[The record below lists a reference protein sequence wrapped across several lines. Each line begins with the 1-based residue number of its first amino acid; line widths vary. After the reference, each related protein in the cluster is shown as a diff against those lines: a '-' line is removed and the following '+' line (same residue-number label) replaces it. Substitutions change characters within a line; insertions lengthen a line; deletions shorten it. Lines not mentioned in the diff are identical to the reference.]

1 MIVLC
6 YSYVLSMILLSSRL
20 SVLGVSKRSSRK
32 VLHAMI
38 GNLVFFIP
46 FFSWGLSP
54 FLVAAPFIAV
64 TFLASP
70 LSPSVFLRERLR
82 GLSQLTEEGH
92 HTGLILYS
100 ISFSLLA
107 LLYAPKPAVI
117 ASGVLPM
124 AYGDSAA
131 ALVGRRVW
139 TRKYRLVTEKS
150 LEGSVAMFTA
160 SFVSLLISGL
170 YFSSIYSYSLGEK
183 LVPFLAVSA
192 VVTVV
197 EAVSPRGLD
206 NIGVPLAGALTF
218 LLTDGWF

>member
-1 MIVLC
+1 MIALC
-6 YSYVLSMILLSSRL
+6 YIYVVSMILLSSRL
-20 SVLGVSKRSSRK
+20 SVLGVSQKVSRK
-32 VLHAMI
+32 FLHAMI

-46 FFSWGLSP
+46 FFRWGLSP
-54 FLVAAPFIAV
+54 FLVAGPFIAV

-70 LSPSVFLRERLR
+70 LSPWSFLRERLR
-82 GLSQLTEEGH
+82 GLSELTEEGH

-107 LLYAPKPAVI
+107 LLYAPMPYVI

-131 ALVGRRVW
+131 ALVGQRMGR
-139 TRKYRLVTEKS
+139 RKYRLVTEKS
-150 LEGSVAMFTA
+150 LEGSLAMFIA
-160 SFVSLLISGL
+160 SFLILFISGL
-170 YFSSIYSYSLGEK
+170 YFSNFYSFSVGGK
-183 LVPFLAVSA
+183 LLPFLAVSV

-218 LLTDGWF
+218 LIVDGWL

>member
-6 YSYVLSMILLSSRL
+6 YFYVVSMILLSSRL
-20 SVLGVSKRSSRK
+20 SGLGFSQKVSRK
-32 VLHAMI
+32 FLHAMI

-46 FFSWGLSP
+46 FFRWGLSP
-54 FLVAAPFIAV
+54 FLVAAPFIVV

-70 LSPSVFLRERLR
+70 LSPWGFLRKRLR
-82 GLSQLTEEGH
+82 GLSELTEEGH

-107 LLYAPKPAVI
+107 LLFAPMSHVI

-131 ALVGRRVW
+131 ALVGQRMGR
-139 TRKYRLVTEKS
+139 RKYRLVTEKS
-150 LEGSVAMFTA
+150 LEGSLAMFTA
-160 SFVSLLISGL
+160 SLLSLVISGL
-170 YFSSIYSYSLGEK
+170 YFSSLYSFSVGEK
-183 LVPFLAVSA
+183 LLSFLAVSV

-197 EAVSPRGLD
+197 EALSPRGLD
-206 NIGVPLAGALTF
+206 NIGVPLSGALTF
-218 LLTDGWF
+218 LILDWYL

>member
-6 YSYVLSMILLSSRL
+6 YCYVVSMILLSSRL
-20 SVLGVSKRSSRK
+20 SGFGFSQKFSRK
-32 VLHAMI
+32 FLHAMI

-46 FFSWGLSP
+46 FFGWGLSP

-70 LSPSVFLRERLR
+70 LSPWGFLRERLK
-82 GLSQLTEEGH
+82 GLSELTEEGH

-107 LLYAPKPAVI
+107 LLYAPMPYVI

-131 ALVGRRVW
+131 ALVGQRIGR
-139 TRKYRLVTEKS
+139 RKYCLVTEKS
-150 LEGSVAMFTA
+150 LEGSFAMFIA
-160 SFVSLLISGL
+160 SFLVLFVSGL
-170 YFSSIYSYSLGEK
+170 YFSNLYSFSVGGK
-183 LVPFLAVSA
+183 LLSFLAVSV

-218 LLTDGWF
+218 LIMDGWL

>member
-6 YSYVLSMILLSSRL
+6 YCYVVSMILLSSK
-20 SVLGVSKRSSRK
+20 LGALGFSHKASRK
-32 VLHAMI
+32 FLHAMI

-70 LSPSVFLRERLR
+70 LSPWGFLRDGLR
-82 GLSQLTEEGH
+82 GLSELTEEGH

-100 ISFSLLA
+100 VSFSLLA
-107 LLYAPKPAVI
+107 LLYANMPHVI
-117 ASGVLPM
+117 AAGILPM

-131 ALVGRRVW
+131 AVVGQRMGR
-139 TRKYRLVTEKS
+139 RKYRIAAEKS
-150 LEGSVAMFTA
+150 LEGSLAMFTA
-160 SFVSLLISGL
+160 SLISLVVSGL
-170 YFSSIYSYSLGEK
+170 YFSILYPFSLGEK
-183 LVPFLAVSA
+183 LLPYLAVSVA
-192 VVTVV
+192 VTLV

-206 NIGVPLAGALTF
+206 NISVPLTGALTF
-218 LLTDGWF
+218 LVMDGWL